1 MTTELTAAD
10 SGRTVTV
17 HVGDVV
23 SVRLSESPTTG
34 YRWQP
39 DIDTTRLRAADDRY
53 EPAQPQARGG
63 GGERVLG
70 FEVLR
75 AGTTALRLAE
85 RRSWE
90 SGPASTEFS
99 VQLDVQG

>member
-23 SVRLSESPTTG
+23 SVRLPESPTTG
-34 YRWQP
+34 YRWQSEV
-39 DIDTTRLRAADDRY
+39 DSTRLRAAEDRY
-53 EPAQPQARGG
+53 EPAQQQTRGG
-63 GGERVLG
+63 AGERVLG
-70 FEVLR
+70 FEVLV
-75 AGTTALRLAE
+75 AGSTALRLAE